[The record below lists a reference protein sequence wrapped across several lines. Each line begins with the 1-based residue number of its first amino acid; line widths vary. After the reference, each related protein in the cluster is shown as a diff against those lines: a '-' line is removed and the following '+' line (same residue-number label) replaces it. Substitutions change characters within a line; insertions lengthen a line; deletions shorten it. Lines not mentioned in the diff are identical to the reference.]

1 MDRVHEISATFFW
14 AQNKEKCLFIL
25 FEKVPHQLKCVPND
39 IFWIPDPSLVYNQPS
54 AARERERAR
63 EIGQSNEQKKVLL
76 QVNYNVV
83 LSVFWSHTLS
93 KEPAKKFADV
103 CRTKEKSAKNAI
115 AEKKDLNSTLFHQF
129 LARLLEAIDG

>member
-1 MDRVHEISATFFW
+1 M
-14 AQNKEKCLFIL
+14 
-25 FEKVPHQLKCVPND
+25 KCVPND
-39 IFWIPDPSLVYNQPS
+39 IFWIPNPSLVYNQPS
-54 AARERERAR
+54 AARERERER
-63 EIGQSNEQKKVLL
+63 QSNEQKKVLL

-115 AEKKDLNSTLFHQF
+115 AEKKDVNSTLFHQF
-129 LARLLEAIDG
+129 LDHLLEAVDG